1 MPKDDIDYSN
11 TIIYKIICND
21 ETINDV
27 YVGHT
32 TNFTKRKYHHKYASA
47 NLDNK
52 LKIYNTIRQNGGW
65 DNWNMSEIAI
75 YNCKNKTEARI
86 KEQQHYEELKASLNI
101 YPPFQEIKHFFCEN
115 CNYKCCKQSE
125 YNKHILTRKH
135 KNLQNPTSV
144 INTKTY
150 ICDCGKAYKHSP
162 TLYAH
167 KKNCYNLVN
176 KNICKEIEET
186 NKPIEL
192 LNNNLIITLIQQNTE
207 LQKQMLE
214 VIKNGTNTNNII
226 NNTNNSHNKTFNLQ
240 FFLNE
245 TCKDAMNIMDFVDS
259 IKIQLTD
266 IESIGQLGFVNGI
279 SKLIIKNLKALDEN
293 MRPVHC
299 SDPKRDSLYVKDAN
313 VWEKE
318 DPENK
323 KIKKAIKYISH
334 KNICAIPEWKAKYPD
349 CIYSDSKKSDQYNH
363 IIIEAMG
370 GPGDNDSEKADKI
383 VKKIAKEV
391 TIDKN
396 N

>member
-1 MPKDDIDYSN
+1 MFPSKESPKI
-11 TIIYKIICND
+11 
-21 ETINDV
+21 
-27 YVGHT
+27 
-32 TNFTKRKYHHKYASA
+32 SA
-47 NLDNK
+47 K
-52 LKIYNTIRQNGGW
+52 
-65 DNWNMSEIAI
+65 
-75 YNCKNKTEARI
+75 
-86 KEQQHYEELKASLNI
+86 
-101 YPPFQEIKHFFCEN
+101 FFCEN

-192 LNNNLIITLIQQNTE
+192 LDNNLIITLIQQNTE

-259 IKIQLTD
+259 IKIQLAD

-370 GPGDNDSEKADKI
+370 GSGDNDAEKADKI

>member
-1 MPKDDIDYSN
+1 METLGNKIMPKKLEKFYCKYCDYGTSKKSSFN
-11 TIIYKIICND
+11 NHNLSSKHIKSIKINALETFGNENMPKLCCSKYMCEKCNK
-21 ETINDV
+21 EFQNRSGLWKHNKKCFEKEKI
-27 YVGHT
+27 
-32 TNFTKRKYHHKYASA
+32 K
-47 NLDNK
+47 DNEQTDK
-52 LKIYNTIRQNGGW
+52 ELIMIL
-65 DNWNMSEIAI
+65 
-75 YNCKNKTEARI
+75 I
-86 KEQQHYEELKASLNI
+86 KE
-101 YPPFQEIKHFFCEN
+101 
-115 CNYKCCKQSE
+115 
-125 YNKHILTRKH
+125 
-135 KNLQNPTSV
+135 
-144 INTKTY
+144 
-150 ICDCGKAYKHSP
+150 
-162 TLYAH
+162 
-167 KKNCYNLVN
+167 
-176 KNICKEIEET
+176 
-186 NKPIEL
+186 
-192 LNNNLIITLIQQNTE
+192 NNE
-207 LQKQMLE
+207 LQKQVLE
-214 VIKNGTNTNNII
+214 VIKNGTN
-226 NNTNNSHNKTFNLQ
+226 NTVNSNNKTFNLQ
-240 FFLNE
+240 VFLNE

-259 IKIQLTD
+259 IKIQLSD

-370 GPGDNDSEKADKI
+370 GPGDNDAEKADKI

-396 N
+396 T